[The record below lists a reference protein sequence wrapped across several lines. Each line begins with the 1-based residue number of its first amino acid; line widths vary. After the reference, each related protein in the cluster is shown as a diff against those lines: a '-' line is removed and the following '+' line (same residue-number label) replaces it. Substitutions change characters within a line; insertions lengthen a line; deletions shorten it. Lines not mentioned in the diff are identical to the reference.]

1 MIDNKEEMSEPVK
14 EKIFEYLKANDL
26 LTDELEVAL

>member
-1 MIDNKEEMSEPVK
+1 MIDNHKEMSEPVK
-14 EKIFEYLKANDL
+14 EKILGYFKRNKL